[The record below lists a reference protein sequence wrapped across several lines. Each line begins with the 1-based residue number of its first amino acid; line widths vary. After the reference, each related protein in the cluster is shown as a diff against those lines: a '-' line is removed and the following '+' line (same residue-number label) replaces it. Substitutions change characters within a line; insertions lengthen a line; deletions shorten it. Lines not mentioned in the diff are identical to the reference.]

1 MYFKKG
7 KLFTV
12 EIETCI
18 MFMENKTSTFFTWIP
33 KDTIVMALEDF
44 DHLNVG
50 NKSLEVL
57 TAQGIKGH
65 INNPVNRLSEFQ

>member
-18 MFMENKTSTFFTWIP
+18 MFIENKTSTFFTWIP
-33 KDTIVMALEDF
+33 KDTIVMVLEDF
-44 DHLNVG
+44 DHLNVR

-65 INNPVNRLSEFQ
+65 ISNPVNRLIAVQ